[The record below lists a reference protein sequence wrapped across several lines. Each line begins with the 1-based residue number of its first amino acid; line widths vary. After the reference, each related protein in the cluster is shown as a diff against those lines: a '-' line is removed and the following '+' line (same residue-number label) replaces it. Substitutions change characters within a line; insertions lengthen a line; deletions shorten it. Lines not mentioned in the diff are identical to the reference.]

1 MPAVA
6 FNTIVSPKNFK
17 LETRMTYQLVD
28 QLNFFFLLLTT
39 YAWNKLQNFISLH
52 VQALITAFKLNL
64 IALVLTDLPDPRQC

>member
-28 QLNFFFLLLTT
+28 QLKFFSV
-39 YAWNKLQNFISLH
+39 ADN
-52 VQALITAFKLNL
+52 V
-64 IALVLTDLPDPRQC
+64 CME